1 MEGVRR
7 MNRVDVGI
15 QSGGIISCG
24 CPLEGFEMIRRAGF
38 SSCAFGSEA
47 YFGGVLLH
55 SVRNEESFELSAED
69 LREIYAPYRKAAR
82 TAGIRISEISIPYT
96 AFTVKAQGEGEL
108 RRKIADNSMEIC
120 SLLDCPY
127 MVVGG
132 FETDDS
138 RNEKE
143 AGWERTEQ
151 LMEFL
156 APMAQERKITICIET
171 PIVKKSFGKIREIA
185 ASVER
190 FNELYNADIF
200 GFCFDIGHANLA
212 GIDIESY
219 IMKLGNRLKVIHVH
233 DNDGGG
239 DWHQIPFTSIG
250 KSGTNTP
257 VDWKSVVRGLGK
269 IRFDGV
275 LVFETTPVIT
285 AFPKEMR
292 QDVLRFIAQ
301 IGDYLV
307 GEILGKDW

>member
-1 MEGVRR
+1 

-38 SSCAFGSEA
+38 SCCALGLGS

-55 SVRNEESFELSAED
+55 SARNGEIFELPVGE
-69 LREIYAPYRKAAR
+69 LRDICAPYRKAAR
-82 TAGIRISEISIPYT
+82 AAGVRISEISIPY
-96 AFTVKAQGEGEL
+96 ASFMAKAQGEREGGL
-108 RRKIADNSMEIC
+108 RRTIAENSMEIC

-132 FETDDS
+132 FEADDS
-138 RNEKE
+138 RNGKGT
-143 AGWERTEQ
+143 GWERTGQ

-156 APMAQERKITICIET
+156 APMAQERKITICIDMPAAKE
-171 PIVKKSFGKIREIA
+171 SSGKIWEIA
-185 ASVER
+185 AGVDR
-190 FNELYNADIF
+190 FNERYNADIF
-200 GFCFDIGHANLA
+200 GFCFDTGHANLA
-212 GIDIESY
+212 GIDIEDY
-219 IMKLGNRLKVIHVH
+219 IMALGNRLKVIHVH
-233 DNDGGG
+233 DNDGIG
-239 DWHQIPFTSIG
+239 DWHQIPFMVIG
-250 KSGTNTP
+250 KSGNTAS

-275 LVFETTPVIT
+275 LAFETTPVIT

-292 QDVLRFIAQ
+292 QDVLRFTAQ
-301 IGDYLV
+301 VGDYFA